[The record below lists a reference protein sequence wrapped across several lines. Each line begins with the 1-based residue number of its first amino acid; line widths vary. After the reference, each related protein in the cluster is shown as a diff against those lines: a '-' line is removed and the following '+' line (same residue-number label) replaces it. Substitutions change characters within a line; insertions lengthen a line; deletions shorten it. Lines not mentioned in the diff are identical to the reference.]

1 MNKMKKPAYLYD
13 GNMDLKKIELY
24 NLQDEFKDAIDKFV
38 KVFGS
43 LTELSPKE
51 KSELLVAKE
60 LLEKDFCK
68 KVE

>member
-1 MNKMKKPAYLYD
+1 MKKPAYLYGGD
-13 GNMDLKKIELY
+13 IDLKKIKLY

-51 KSELLVAKE
+51 KSELLIAKE
-60 LLEKDFCK
+60 LQELLKEDFFK
-68 KVE
+68 NVE